1 MEENVIEKA
10 IKPFIE
16 EKEKL
21 SSRNA
26 ELE

>member
-1 MEENVIEKA
+1 MDEDAIEKA
-10 IKPFIE
+10 LKPYIE
-16 EKEKL
+16 DKEKL